1 LAIFFDV
8 FVNPIALESIQ
19 WKYYVVYCIILVAI
33 TLTVYFF
40 YPETNGH
47 SLEEMARIF
56 DGEAAAVPQE
66 GRVMGS
72 ISVAKEINGDMKHRD
87 TSHVEKLDV

>member
-1 LAIFFDV
+1 
-8 FVNPIALESIQ
+8 
-19 WKYYVVYCIILVAI
+19 VYCIILVAI

-72 ISVAKEINGDMKHRD
+72 ISVAKEING
-87 TSHVEKLDV
+87 

>member
-1 LAIFFDV
+1 
-8 FVNPIALESIQ
+8 
-19 WKYYVVYCIILVAI
+19 
-33 TLTVYFF
+33 
-40 YPETNGH
+40 
-47 SLEEMARIF
+47 MARIF